1 VFSEVKILFCT
12 AGFSQAVNALRKY
25 LPEGFEVVFRDENIP
40 LTEQVRDFEIL
51 IPAMAKITREVM
63 LAAPKLKLIQQFGV
77 GLEGVDLE
85 AARELGVYV
94 ANVPGG
100 NAISVAEHAIFL
112 MLALAR
118 KFNEATKRFQEEKI
132 GEPAGH
138 EIYGKTLGIIGL
150 GRSGT
155 ELAKRAKALG
165 MRVLAIKKKP
175 NPELARKLGL
185 DFLGGPGD
193 LDFVLKNSDF
203 VSIHVPL
210 TDETRNLIG
219 ERELRLM
226 KKTAYLINVA
236 RGPVVNREALYK
248 ALKEKWI
255 AGAALDVFWEE
266 PPNPNDPLFKLD
278 NIIVTPHVAGVT
290 YEAYNRIA
298 KEVAENI
305 LRVSK
310 GLPPKYRVI

>member
-1 VFSEVKILFCT
+1 VKILFCT
-12 AGFSQAVNALRKY
+12 AGFSQAINALRKY
-25 LPEGFEVVFRDENIP
+25 LPKGFEVVARNENIP
-40 LTEQVRDFEIL
+40 FTEQVRDFEVL

-63 LAAPKLKLIQQFGV
+63 LAAPKLKLIQQCGV
-77 GLEGVDLE
+77 GLEGVDIE
-85 AARELGVYV
+85 AARELGIYV
-94 ANVPGG
+94 ANVPGA
-100 NAISVAEHAIFL
+100 NAISVAEHVIFL

-118 KFNEATKRFQEEKI
+118 KFNEASKSFREGKI

-165 MRVLAIKKKP
+165 MRVLAIKKNP
-175 NPELARKLGL
+175 NSELARKLEL

-193 LDFVLKNSDF
+193 LDFVLENSDF
-203 VSIHVPL
+203 ISIHVPL
-210 TDETRNLIG
+210 TSETRNLIG
-219 ERELRLM
+219 EREFKLM
-226 KKTAYLINVA
+226 KKTAYLINIA
-236 RGPVVNREALYK
+236 RGPIVNREALYK
-248 ALKEKWI
+248 ALKERWI

-266 PPNPNDPLFKLD
+266 PPNPDDPLFKLD

-290 YEAYNRIA
+290 HEAYDRIA

-305 LRVSK
+305 VRVSK
-310 GLPPKYRVI
+310 GLSPKHRVV

>member
-1 VFSEVKILFCT
+1 M
-12 AGFSQAVNALRKY
+12 
-25 LPEGFEVVFRDENIP
+25 PEGFEVVFRDENIP

>member
-1 VFSEVKILFCT
+1 MKILFCT

-25 LPEGFEVVFRDENIP
+25 LPEGFEVIVRDENIP
-40 LTEQVRDFEIL
+40 LTEQIRDFEVL

-94 ANVPGG
+94 ANVPGA
-100 NAISVAEHAIFL
+100 NAISVAEHAIFF

-118 KFNEATKRFQEEKI
+118 KFNEATKRFQEGKI

-150 GRSGT
+150 GKSGT

-175 NPELARKLGL
+175 NPEVARKLGL

-266 PPNPNDPLFKLD
+266 PPNPDDPLFKLD

-290 YEAYNRIA
+290 HEAYDRIA

-305 LRVSK
+305 VRVSK
-310 GLPPKYRVI
+310 ELPPKHRVV

>member
-1 VFSEVKILFCT
+1 
-12 AGFSQAVNALRKY
+12 

>member
-1 VFSEVKILFCT
+1 VKILFCT

-25 LPEGFEVVFRDENIP
+25 LPEGFEVIVRDENIP
-40 LTEQVRDFEIL
+40 LTEQIRDFEVL

-94 ANVPGG
+94 ANVPGA
-100 NAISVAEHAIFL
+100 NAISVAEHAIFF

-118 KFNEATKRFQEEKI
+118 KFNEATKRFQEGKI

-150 GRSGT
+150 GKSGT

-175 NPELARKLGL
+175 NPEVARKLGL

-266 PPNPNDPLFKLD
+266 PPNPDDPLFKLD

-290 YEAYNRIA
+290 HEAYDRIA

-305 LRVSK
+305 VRVSK
-310 GLPPKYRVI
+310 ELPPKHRVV

>member
-1 VFSEVKILFCT
+1 MKILFCT

-25 LPEGFEVVFRDENIP
+25 LPEGFEVIVRDENIP
-40 LTEQVRDFEIL
+40 LTEQIRDFEVL

-94 ANVPGG
+94 ANVPGA
-100 NAISVAEHAIFL
+100 NAISVAEHAIFF

>member
-1 VFSEVKILFCT
+1 M
-12 AGFSQAVNALRKY
+12 
-25 LPEGFEVVFRDENIP
+25 PEGFEVVFRDENIP

-118 KFNEATKRFQEEKI
+118 KFNEATKRFQEGKI

-150 GRSGT
+150 GKSGT

-175 NPELARKLGL
+175 NPEVARKLGL
-185 DFLGGPGD
+185 DFLGGPRD

-266 PPNPNDPLFKLD
+266 PPNPDDPLFKLD

-290 YEAYNRIA
+290 HEAYDRIA

-305 LRVSK
+305 VRVSK
-310 GLPPKYRVI
+310 ELPPKHRVV